1 MKLHFA
7 DGVSSNCEI
16 IKDGRKYLY
25 FRAKSNSI
33 TYREDKT
40 TGEIQVKPYWKPIKG
55 LWTSQEGNAVARTI
69 NLALSG
75 EEFDFLK
82 WLADRDGVSV
92 GDEMKML
99 FNLQLREEMDLYEEE
114 HLQEERG

>member
-1 MKLHFA
+1 MSGA
-7 DGVSSNCEI
+7 
-16 IKDGRKYLY
+16 
-25 FRAKSNSI
+25 
-33 TYREDKT
+33 
-40 TGEIQVKPYWKPIKG
+40 VKKAIHV
-55 LWTSQEGNAVARTI
+55 T
-69 NLALSG
+69 LSG

-114 HLQEERG
+114 HLQEERGIRCTNS